1 MDVMFSH
8 HIGKNLEISVDDMT
22 WKTAEGCNHAAD
34 LKDDLQS
41 VKTYNLLLNPTKFS
55 FRVQVG
61 KFLGFMMINI
71 GIEAIHINFRLSSI

>member
-1 MDVMFSH
+1 MPFNLKNDGATYQQLMDVMFSH

-22 WKTAEGCNHAAD
+22 WKTAEGCSHAAD

-55 FRVQVG
+55 FRVQPG
-61 KFLGFMMINI
+61 
-71 GIEAIHINFRLSSI
+71 SSLDL